1 MRELRL
7 ASCASSASI
16 RLSAAL
22 ELELLPE
29 VLAVEPVPV
38 PVVPQ
43 AVSAITTAV
52 AAIGRNIIDAPIMI
66 EEVIRSGFLSL
77 VATYVSVTTHLV
89 RS

>member
-16 RLSAAL
+16 RLSAAPELEPEL
-22 ELELLPE
+22 ELLLPE
-29 VLAVEPVPV
+29 VLAVEPIPV

-52 AAIGRNIIDAPIMI
+52 AAIGRNIVDAPIMI
-66 EEVIRSGFLSL
+66 EEVIRSVG
-77 VATYVSVTTHLV
+77 
-89 RS
+89 